1 VTDAYNGDY
10 HEEHLDPRESM
21 DGSRSLANLHGWY
34 DVVVTVAEDAGF
46 EYRFAGHIETGRDSI
61 SDPAMGGLI
70 KLKA

>member
-1 VTDAYNGDY
+1 
-10 HEEHLDPRESM
+10 M
-21 DGSRSLANLHGWY
+21 DGSRSLADLHGWY

-46 EYRFAGHIETGRDSI
+46 EYRFAGHIETGRDSM